1 MVTDVASRTSAPPER
16 RAAGPLVG
24 TRALL
29 RFALRRDR
37 ILLAAWVV
45 GFALMVAFSV
55 AATVELYATEES
67 RLEASSAINST
78 AALVALYGKVYAPTS
93 IGALSLI
100 KLTAFGAALV
110 GVVFVFLTVRHTR
123 TEEET
128 GRLELLAAGV
138 VGRAAPLAAALLYG
152 VIGSLT
158 LGVLTTVGL
167 LAVGMDAVG
176 SVAFGLSW
184 AMSGMVFTAVAAVA
198 AQVTVS
204 HRAAIGLGLSAVAVA
219 YVLRAVGDLA
229 EGDPGWLSW
238 LSPIG
243 WSQQIRPFA
252 GDRWWVAGL
261 SLAAI
266 ALLVPLAFWL
276 RSRRDL
282 GSGLLPERS
291 GPASGRIR
299 GVFGLAWRLQRGVL
313 VAWLAAVAIMG
324 AVLGSVA
331 QNVSG
336 LLDSE
341 QMREFIALLGGEQ
354 ALVDAFLAAEVAI
367 FAIAVGG
374 YAISSVLR
382 LRGEESSG
390 HAELLLSAPT
400 GRVRWAMSHF
410 AFALLASSLVLIT
423 GGVAVGVGHGV
434 STGDLGGAVAS
445 LTGASAAALP
455 AVWVMAGLTLVLWAW
470 VPRAAQAAWGLL
482 VAFIVVGEFGALW
495 ELPTW
500 VLNLSPFAHIPT
512 LPGGGMDWAAVI
524 WLSAVALGLA
534 VVGLTRWRQRDLR
547 P

>member
-1 MVTDVASRTSAPPER
+1 MTTSTDARTAVPVEARSA
-16 RAAGPLVG
+16 GTLVG

-29 RFALRRDR
+29 RLALRRDR
-37 ILLAAWVV
+37 VLLTAWVV

-67 RLEASSAINST
+67 RLEASAAINST
-78 AALVALYGKVYAPTS
+78 AALVALYGKVYVPTS

-110 GVVFVFLTVRHTR
+110 SVVFVFLIVRHTR

-152 VIGSLT
+152 VIGSLA
-158 LGVLTTVGL
+158 LGVLTTIGL
-167 LAVGMDAVG
+167 LAVGMDTVG
-176 SVAFGLSW
+176 SLAFGLSW
-184 AMSGMVFTAVAAVA
+184 AMSGMVFSAVAAVA

-204 HRAAIGLGLSAVAVA
+204 HRAAIGIGLSAVALA

-261 SLAAI
+261 SVAAI
-266 ALLVPLAFWL
+266 AALVPLAFWL

-282 GSGLLPERS
+282 GSGMLPERP
-291 GPASGRIR
+291 GPAAGGIR
-299 GVFGLAWRLQRGVL
+299 GVFGLAWRLQRGAL
-313 VAWLAAVAIMG
+313 IAWLVGVALMG
-324 AVLGSVA
+324 VVLGSVA

-336 LLDSE
+336 LLDNE
-341 QMREFIALLGGEQ
+341 QMRELIAMLGGEQ
-354 ALVDAFLAAEVAI
+354 ALVDAFLAAEIAI

-390 HAELLLSAPT
+390 HAELLLSTPT
-400 GRVRWAMSHF
+400 GRVHWAMSHF
-410 AFALLASSLVLIT
+410 AFALAASSVVLIT
-423 GGVAVGVGHGV
+423 GGVSVGVGHGM
-434 STGDLGGAVAS
+434 STGDLAASLSS
-445 LTGASAAALP
+445 LTGAAAAAMP

-470 VPRAAQAAWGLL
+470 APRAAQASWGLL
-482 VAFIVVGEFGALW
+482 VAFIVIGEFGALW

-500 VLNLSPFAHIPT
+500 VLDISPFAHLPT
-512 LPGGGMDWAAVI
+512 LPGGSMDWPAVVV
-524 WLSAVALGLA
+524 LTVVASGLA
-534 VVGLTRWRQRDLR
+534 TVGMARWRQRDLR